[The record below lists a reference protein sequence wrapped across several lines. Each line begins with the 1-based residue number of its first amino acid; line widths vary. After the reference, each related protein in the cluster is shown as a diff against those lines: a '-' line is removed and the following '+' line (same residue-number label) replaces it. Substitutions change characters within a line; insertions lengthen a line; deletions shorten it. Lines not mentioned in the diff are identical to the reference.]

1 MSLNRLLFDSFDAL
15 IDSPTR
21 SLDFGFFWAILIVG
35 YRDLVG
41 KCGMFFD

>member
-21 SLDFGFFWAILIVG
+21 SFDFGFLGDFDCWVSRFG
-35 YRDLVG
+35 WEMRDVL
-41 KCGMFFD
+41 